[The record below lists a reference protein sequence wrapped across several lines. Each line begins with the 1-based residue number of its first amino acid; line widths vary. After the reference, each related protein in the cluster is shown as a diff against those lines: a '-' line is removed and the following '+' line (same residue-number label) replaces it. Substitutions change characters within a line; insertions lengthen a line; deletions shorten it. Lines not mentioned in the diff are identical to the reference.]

1 METDDPAKAA
11 EEAFASIAKDAPKET
26 KYAVM
31 KAFAAKYGADALM
44 YVRDEAFVAGYLVQD
59 VEKMKTERPGEY
71 TRLLSIAYALTLY
84 KEDGFMAA
92 IDLIRSGAVLRKE
105 EAPQK
110 LPALYFIASTAI
122 MGMIDKGLVDKRKA
136 SSMLDAM
143 INDPDTKPMEKALF
157 LEFAVHMDP
166 KAICAYK
173 NSSIQAVKAIA
184 EARFEEMEGVTC

>member
-1 METDDPAKAA
+1 METEDSA
-11 EEAFASIAKDAPKET
+11 EEAFAGIAGEAPKET

-31 KAFAAKYGADALM
+31 KAFAAKYGADALV
-44 YVRDEAFVAGYLVQD
+44 YIRDEAFAAGYQVQD
-59 VEKMKTERPGEY
+59 IAGMKAERPGEY

-122 MGMIDKGLVDKRKA
+122 MGMIDKGIVDKKKA
-136 SSMLDAM
+136 LSMLDAM
-143 INDPDTKPMEKALF
+143 INDPDTRTMEKALF
-157 LEFAVHMDP
+157 LEFAVHADP
-166 KAICAYK
+166 KAICSYK
-173 NSSIQAVKAIA
+173 NSRIQAVKAIA
-184 EARFEEMEGVTC
+184 EARFEEMQGVTC